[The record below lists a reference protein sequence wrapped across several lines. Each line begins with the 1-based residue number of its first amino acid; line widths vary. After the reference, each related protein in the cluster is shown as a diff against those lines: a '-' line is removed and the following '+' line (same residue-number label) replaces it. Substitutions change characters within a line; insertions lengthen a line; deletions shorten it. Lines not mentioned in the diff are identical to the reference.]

1 MQVKFYPGFT
11 KQIREGVV
19 SIVAKGYKSLYF
31 GIDQHLGAEY
41 TWSMGA
47 VDGRTLQAYAMQRG
61 LDDNVL
67 LGMNAPAF
75 FLSGPRFYAQFVS
88 EAAEF
93 KTIFKSSGS
102 SVVAG
107 G

>member
-1 MQVKFYPGFT
+1 MQFKFYPGFT

-19 SIVAKGYKSLYF
+19 SIVAKGYKSPYF
-31 GIDQHLGAEY
+31 GIDQHLGTEH
-41 TWSMGA
+41 TGCMGA
-47 VDGRTLQAYAMQRG
+47 VNGSTLQTDAMQRG
-61 LDDNVL
+61 LDYDIL

-75 FLSGPRFYAQFVS
+75 FLSGSRFYSQFVP
-88 EAAEF
+88 ETAEF